1 VSAPGPS
8 GRLAGRVAR
17 SGRSTRE
24 RMRWLV
30 VALAAVMVVAVVGTA
45 PASKDTLVIGMPTD
59 VPIFDTHKATGL
71 HNGSILNQ
79 VSEPLVRLTT
89 EGKIVPWLVESWEQ
103 SKDGKTW
110 TLHTRKGI
118 KFTDGTP
125 FNAEALR
132 FNLERFRRLSI
143 GKATLAMVKTME
155 VAGEH
160 DLKITTEAPF
170 APFIN
175 SLGYHWIVV
184 YSPTQIQKV
193 GDDNLHTA
201 PVGTGPFKFVHHK
214 RGQEVRLEAND
225 QYWGGK
231 PKLRAIVS
239 RPYPDQGA
247 RMLALESGDV
257 DLIFHVPPQEAARL
271 AKISALAV
279 STPPSARVI
288 WIYLNTQRDPFKDK
302 RVRQAIYL
310 AIDREAIVKNIFAG
324 TAKALHSPG
333 PVGSYGYTDKYD
345 TLGYN
350 PERAKQLLKDAG
362 LSNVSFTLHHSPGRY
377 LLSGQV
383 VEAIQGYLKQVG
395 VTMRVTDLEWGALS
409 QLTAQPVE
417 KNQTQAVLFG
427 WRSVNGDIDSAIQDF
442 GSAFWRPK
450 GNNGSFWKSEEY
462 DRLLTFEQGTL
473 DGKKRL
479 EALHRMQEILMD
491 EMPAL
496 WLYGEPQI
504 WAAKRTLK
512 GVEWNPL
519 ESIQSLHAAYFED

>member
-1 VSAPGPS
+1 
-8 GRLAGRVAR
+8 
-17 SGRSTRE
+17 
-24 RMRWLV
+24 
-30 VALAAVMVVAVVGTA
+30 MVVAVVGTA
-45 PASKDTLVIGMPTD
+45 PAAKDTLVIGMPTD

-79 VSEPLVRLTT
+79 VSEPLVRLTND
-89 EGKIVPWLVESWEQ
+89 GKVVPWLVESWEQ

-110 TLHTRKGI
+110 TLHTRKGV

-132 FNLERFRRLSI
+132 FNLERFRKHSI
-143 GKATLAMVKTME
+143 GKATLAMVKSME

-160 DLKITTEAPF
+160 DLKVTTEAPF

-231 PKLRAIVS
+231 PRLRAIVS

-271 AKISALAV
+271 AKNSSLDGLHAALGAGHLDLPQHPARPVQGQARAPGGLPCDRPRGDREEHLRGHRQGPALAR
-279 STPPSARVI
+279 PGRQ
-288 WIYLNTQRDPFKDK
+288 LRLHRQ
-302 RVRQAIYL
+302 VR
-310 AIDREAIVKNIFAG
+310 
-324 TAKALHSPG
+324 P
-333 PVGSYGYTDKYD
+333 
-345 TLGYN
+345 LGYN

-362 LSNVSFTLHHSPGRY
+362 AANVSFTLHHSPGRY

-383 VEAIQGYLKQVG
+383 VEAMQGYLKQVG

-409 QLTAQPVE
+409 QLTAQPVD
-417 KNQTQAVLFG
+417 KNQVQAVLFG

-450 GNNGSFWKSEEY
+450 GNNGSFWKNDEY

-479 EALHRMQEILMD
+479 EALCTACR
-491 EMPAL
+491 
-496 WLYGEPQI
+496 
-504 WAAKRTLK
+504 R
-512 GVEWNPL
+512 
-519 ESIQSLHAAYFED
+519 S

>member
-1 VSAPGPS
+1 
-8 GRLAGRVAR
+8 
-17 SGRSTRE
+17 
-24 RMRWLV
+24 MRRLV
-30 VALAAVMVVAVVGTA
+30 VALAAVMLLVVVGTA
-45 PASKDTLVIGMPTD
+45 PAAKDTLVIGMPTD

-71 HNGSILNQ
+71 HNGGVLNQ
-79 VSEPLVRLTT
+79 VSEPLVRLTSD
-89 EGKIVPWLVESWEQ
+89 GKVVPWLVESWQQ

-110 TLHTRKGI
+110 TLHTRKNVR
-118 KFTDGTP
+118 FTDGTP

-132 FNLERFRRLSI
+132 FNLERFRKHSI
-143 GKATLAMVKTME
+143 GKATLAMVTSME

-160 DLKITTEAPF
+160 VLKLTTEAPF
-170 APFIN
+170 APLIN

-184 YSPTQIQKV
+184 YSPAQVQKV

-231 PKLRAIVS
+231 PRLRAIVS
-239 RPYPDQGA
+239 RPYPDQSA

-257 DLIFHVPPQEAARL
+257 DLILHVPPQEAARL
-271 AKISALAV
+271 AKNTSLTV

-288 WIYLNTQRDPFKDK
+288 WLYLNTQKEPFKDK
-302 RVRQAIYL
+302 RVRQAL
-310 AIDREAIVKNIFAG
+310 LQAIDREAIVKNIFAG

-333 PVGSYGYTDKYD
+333 PVGSHGYTDQYD
-345 TLGYN
+345 RYGYN
-350 PERAKQLLKDAG
+350 PDRARQLLKDVGATN
-362 LSNVSFTLHHSPGRY
+362 LAFTVHHSPGRY

-383 VEAIQGYLKQVG
+383 LEAIQGYFKHVG
-395 VTMRVTDLEWGALS
+395 VTMKVVDLEWGTLS
-409 QLTAQPVE
+409 QMGAQPVE
-417 KNQTQAVLFG
+417 KNQLQATLFG

-450 GNNGSFWKSEEY
+450 GNNLSFWKSEEF
-462 DRLLTFEQGTL
+462 DRLLAFEQGTL
-473 DGKKRL
+473 DTKKRV

-512 GVEWNPL
+512 GVEWNSL
-519 ESIQSLHAAYFED
+519 ESIQSLHAAFFED